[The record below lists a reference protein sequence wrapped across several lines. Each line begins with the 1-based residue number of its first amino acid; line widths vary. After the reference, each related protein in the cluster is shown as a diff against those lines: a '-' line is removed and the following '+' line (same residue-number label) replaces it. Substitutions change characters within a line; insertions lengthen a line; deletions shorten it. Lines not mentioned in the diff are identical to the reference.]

1 MQKFISQALCA
12 AVLMGACITD
22 AAVPTVQD
30 ASLALRKP
38 VSFSTQISTF
48 HRSVRHDVVQALGLG
63 ERPSTSASSA
73 SDDLGG
79 TNTALMLV
87 GALAI
92 MGVMVRRRWSSRD

>member
-1 MQKFISQALCA
+1 MQKFFSQALCA

-38 VSFSTQISTF
+38 ASFSTQISTF

-63 ERPSTSASSA
+63 DRSVSSSA
-73 SDDLGG
+73 AGG
-79 TNTALMLV
+79 LDKSNTALMLM